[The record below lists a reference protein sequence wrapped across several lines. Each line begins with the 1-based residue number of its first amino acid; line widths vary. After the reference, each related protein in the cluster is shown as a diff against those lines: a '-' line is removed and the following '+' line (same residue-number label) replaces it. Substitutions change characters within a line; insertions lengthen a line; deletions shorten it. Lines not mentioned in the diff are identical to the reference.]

1 MWAWNIC
8 VSFTDKK
15 KKGHNKL
22 GVGKQKS
29 PCKTSEGQ
37 GAGQAMPWCL
47 VRGCIRLRAWWHLV
61 WEMMQH
67 LMFPS
72 RTTLIKEKL
81 IPNLACLS
89 HGAHWRTFAD
99 RRKLT
104 IGSVVSYP
112 PKSHGMSVLQNTGA
126 PDARSA
132 SESAPSAAAIAVQ
145 QETFNPH
152 SSFIEGSKCSACW
165 QFKGL
170 AVQHRN
176 S

>member
-1 MWAWNIC
+1 MNLAGFSTPLMRDLFASLYTC
-8 VSFTDKK
+8 EPETFVFHLQTKK
-15 KKGHNKL
+15 KKGHNEL
-22 GVGKQKS
+22 GVGKQNS

-89 HGAHWRTFAD
+89 HGAH
-99 RRKLT
+99 
-104 IGSVVSYP
+104 
-112 PKSHGMSVLQNTGA
+112 
-126 PDARSA
+126 
-132 SESAPSAAAIAVQ
+132 
-145 QETFNPH
+145 
-152 SSFIEGSKCSACW
+152 
-165 QFKGL
+165 
-170 AVQHRN
+170 
-176 S
+176 